1 MRLAMAAVAATFLM
15 AACASTDT
23 KEQPRASVE
32 QRDLAEQQKK
42 EAQQQD
48 SAKQAQIR
56 KEQEELKRQLE
67 EQRSRQ
73 AGTTPADAPIV
84 KPLPQPGVTSS
95 KVKDAWGQLKDPAS
109 PLSKR
114 SIYYDFDRFD
124 IKDEFQP
131 VVEAHARF
139 LAEHPEMK
147 VVVQG
152 NCDDRGSR
160 EYNLAL
166 GQRRSDGVRRAMTLL
181 GASEKQVETSSF
193 GAEKP
198 VAFGQDEESWAK
210 NRRSDIV
217 YSNEPQ

>member
-1 MRLAMAAVAATFLM
+1 MAAVAATFLM

-42 EAQQQD
+42 EAQQDLAAQ
-48 SAKQAQIR
+48 AKVR
-56 KEQEELKRQLE
+56 KEQEELKRLLE
-67 EQRSRQ
+67 EQRARQ
-73 AGTTPADAPIV
+73 AGTNQADAPIV

-131 VVEAHARF
+131 IVEAHARF

-181 GASEKQVETSSF
+181 GASEKQVETTSF

>member
-1 MRLAMAAVAATFLM
+1 MKIANAAVAALLVL
-15 AACASTDT
+15 AACAGNESRD
-23 KEQPRASVE
+23 QPRASVE
-32 QRDLAEQQKK
+32 QRDLTEQQKK

-48 SAKQAQIR
+48 SDRQAQIR
-56 KEQEELKRQLE
+56 KEQDDLKRQLE
-67 EQRSRQ
+67 EQKARQ
-73 AGTTPADAPIV
+73 GNTTQGEAPIV
-84 KPLPQPGVTSS
+84 KPLPQPTATGS

-124 IKDEFQP
+124 IKEEYQP
-131 VVEAHARF
+131 IVEAHARF
-139 LAEHPEMK
+139 LSEHPEIK

-166 GQRRSDGVRRAMTLL
+166 GQKRSDGVRRAMVLL
-181 GASEKQVETSSF
+181 GASDKQIDTTSF

-198 VAFGQDEESWAK
+198 IAFGQDEESWAK

-217 YSNEPQ
+217 YANEPP